1 MQVVEVADQL
11 MVVMQ
16 EQEVQAVVEQVGLH
30 LFLKLV

>member
-1 MQVVEVADQL
+1 MQVVEVVDQL

-16 EQEVQAVVEQVGLH
+16 EQEVQVVVEQVDLH